1 MSTLSGRTAVVI
13 GASSGVGLAT
23 ARQFYEAGA
32 IVHAVARRKTP
43 FGGKSDRFHAHTLDL
58 MDSVAIERGMTTI
71 LKMNPIDVLV
81 YAAGHNVPNRRLAE
95 TTLEDWNTVI
105 QVNLNAAFQTL
116 QLALPSL
123 RERHGTAIFISSNSA
138 AWPNMSGSAY
148 QASKTGLFGLARS
161 GAYEEH
167 QNGVRIS
174 VILPGVIDTPFLER
188 RANPPDAAKRVNMLQ
203 ADDVASACLF
213 LASLPERAYV
223 PEMVLLPTYLQAPG
237 KGDGAHK

>member
-1 MSTLSGRTAVVI
+1 MSSLSGRIAVVV

-23 ARQFYEAGA
+23 AKQFYEAGA
-32 IVHAVARRKTP
+32 TVHAVARRKTP
-43 FGGKSDRFHAHTLDL
+43 LPEDDRFHAHTFDL
-58 MDSVAIERGMTTI
+58 TDPAAVERGMAAI
-71 LKMNPIDVLV
+71 LKTGPIDVLV
-81 YAAGHNVPNRRLAE
+81 YAAGQNVPNRRLAE
-95 TTLEDWNTVI
+95 TSLEDWNTVI
-105 QVNLNAAFQTL
+105 QVNLSAAFQTL
-116 QLALPSL
+116 KAALPSL

-138 AWPNMSGSAY
+138 AWPNLSGTAY
-148 QASKTGLFGLARS
+148 QASKTGLFGLTRS

-174 VILPGVIDTPFLER
+174 VILPGVIDTPFLSR

-203 ADDVASACLF
+203 PDDVASACLF
-213 LASLPERAYV
+213 LATLPERAYV

>member
-1 MSTLSGRTAVVI
+1 MSSLSGRIAVVI

-23 ARQFYEAGA
+23 AKQFYDAGA
-32 IVHAVARRKTP
+32 TVHAAARRKTP
-43 FGGKSDRFHAHTLDL
+43 LPEDARFHVHTFDL
-58 MDSVAIERGMTTI
+58 TDPAAIERGMKAI
-71 LKMNPIDVLV
+71 LESGPIDVLV
-81 YAAGHNVPNRRLAE
+81 YAAGQNVPNRRLAE
-95 TTLEDWNTVI
+95 TSLEDWNTVI
-105 QVNLNAAFQTL
+105 QVNLSAAFQTL
-116 QLALPSL
+116 QAALPSL

-138 AWPNMSGSAY
+138 AWPNLSGTAY
-148 QASKTGLFGLARS
+148 QASKTGLFGLTRS

-174 VILPGVIDTPFLER
+174 VILPGVIDTPFLSR

-213 LASLPERAYV
+213 LATLPERAYI
-223 PEMVLLPTYLQAPG
+223 PEMVLLPTFLQAPG

>member
-1 MSTLSGRTAVVI
+1 M
-13 GASSGVGLAT
+13 
-23 ARQFYEAGA
+23 F
-32 IVHAVARRKTP
+32 
-43 FGGKSDRFHAHTLDL
+43 DL
-58 MDSVAIERGMTTI
+58 MDPEAVEAGMTAI
-71 LKMNPIDVLV
+71 LKTGQIDVLV
-81 YAAGHNVPNRRLAE
+81 YAAGQNIPNRRLAE
-95 TTLEDWNTVI
+95 TSLEDWNKVI
-105 QVNLNAAFQTL
+105 QVNLSAAFQTL
-116 QLALPSL
+116 KAALPSL

-138 AWPNMSGSAY
+138 AWPNLSGTAY
-148 QASKTGLFGLARS
+148 QASKTGLFGLTRS
-161 GAYEEH
+161 AAYEEH

-174 VILPGVIDTPFLER
+174 VILPGVVDTPFLER

>member
-23 ARQFYEAGA
+23 ARQFCEAGA

-43 FGGKSDRFHAHTLDL
+43 LEEGDRFHAHTFDL
-58 MDSVAIERGMTTI
+58 TDPAAVERGMASI
-71 LKMNPIDVLV
+71 LKMGPIDVLV
-81 YAAGHNVPNRRLAE
+81 YAAGHNVPKRRLAE
-95 TTLEDWNTVI
+95 TSLEDWNAVI
-105 QVNLNAAFQTL
+105 QINLNAAFQTL
-116 QLALPSL
+116 QIALPSL

-138 AWPNMSGSAY
+138 AWPNLSGSAY

-174 VILPGVIDTPFLER
+174 VILPGVIDTPFLDR
-188 RANPPDAAKRVNMLQ
+188 RADPPDAAKRVNMLQ